1 MSELTVCSPNHRA
14 ASTTQRAL
22 SATSVVLATLV
33 TQAEAALMTASP
45 ALARTL
51 RHHDGK
57 VTDKCSN
64 TSTVQYGRLMHA
76 ETVFKQGFMVS
87 RFQTAAPRF

>member
-22 SATSVVLATLV
+22 SATSVALATLA

-51 RHHDGK
+51 RHHGGK

-64 TSTVQYGRLMHA
+64 TSTVQCGRLMHA
-76 ETVFKQGFMVS
+76 ETVFKQGFIGK
-87 RFQTAAPRF
+87 